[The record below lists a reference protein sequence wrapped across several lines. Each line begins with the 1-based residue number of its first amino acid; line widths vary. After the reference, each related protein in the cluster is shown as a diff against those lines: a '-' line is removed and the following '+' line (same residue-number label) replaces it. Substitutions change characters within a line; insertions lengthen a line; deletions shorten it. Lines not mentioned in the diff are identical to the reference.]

1 MNRNKEN
8 YKNAINQIHPSE
20 EQKNQTFEKIV
31 QKKKSKRIAITRYVA
46 ACAVFAICLSVGAFY
61 VKEKQVTNPVVID
74 EKPQTIANAE
84 NDLPRFKDM
93 EQLKEVIKTKGSKDI
108 YKNARSTLEIEDAA
122 TTADSTTNEAKS
134 DFSQTNTQVG
144 NVDEAD
150 IVKTDGKYI
159 YYVAQEKVYIINS
172 ETLKQESVITLESD
186 KEKIYPS
193 EIYINKNKLIVLVN
207 GNMVKTMQTDVVS
220 TNDEYKERI
229 SSNLEQMARAIVYDI
244 SDKENPKQVREVA
257 IDGYYVNSRMIG
269 DNLYFISSKNIWYY
283 DGIKDDNILPI
294 ARDTAVSEENQRIDC
309 TKIAYFEGTKNNL
322 FTMVAGF
329 NTEKN
334 EPATTETFYGAS
346 GEVYASENNLYIASV
361 DYSYNGFIERETY
374 KTTIYKFNFED
385 AKIKLQCKTEMEGNI
400 KDQFSIDEYDGNL
413 RVATTLGSGD
423 KTENRL
429 YIYDKDL
436 NEISKIDNMANGEKI
451 YSVRFIGKVG
461 YIVTFKEIDPL
472 FVIDLSDPTKPEIK
486 GELKIPG
493 YSSYLHPYDETHI
506 IGIGYNTDTTQYGNT
521 QNTSMKMSMFDV
533 SDLENPKEM
542 FSVDIGNKYAYSE
555 ITSNH
560 KALFYNKAKNLIGFP
575 VTITDYN
582 TAKEEFALYTIDLE
596 KGFVEY
602 GKIEQNKKDWRTNIK
617 RGIYIGDNFYI
628 LAETKITKYSLET
641 LEKIDEIKL
650 D

>member
-20 EQKNQTFEKIV
+20 ELKNQTFEKIV

-46 ACAVFAICLSVGAFY
+46 ACAVFVICLSVGAFY

-93 EQLKEVIKTKGSKDI
+93 DQLKEVIKTKGSKDI
-108 YKNARSTLEIEDAA
+108 YKNARSTLEIADAA

-134 DFSQTNTQVG
+134 DFSQTNTQVS

-172 ETLKQESVITLESD
+172 ETLKQESVITLKED
-186 KEKIYPS
+186 KENIYPS

-220 TNDEYKERI
+220 TDDEYTERI

-269 DNLYFISSKNIWYY
+269 DNLYFISSKNVWYY
-283 DGIKDDNILPI
+283 DGIKDDNILPL
-294 ARDTAVSEENQRIDC
+294 ARDTAVSEKNQRIDC

-374 KTTIYKFNFED
+374 KTTIYKFNLED

-413 RVATTLGSGD
+413 RVATTLGSED

-436 NEISKIDNMANGEKI
+436 KEISK
-451 YSVRFIGKVG
+451 
-461 YIVTFKEIDPL
+461 
-472 FVIDLSDPTKPEIK
+472 
-486 GELKIPG
+486 
-493 YSSYLHPYDETHI
+493 
-506 IGIGYNTDTTQYGNT
+506 
-521 QNTSMKMSMFDV
+521 
-533 SDLENPKEM
+533 
-542 FSVDIGNKYAYSE
+542 
-555 ITSNH
+555 
-560 KALFYNKAKNLIGFP
+560 
-575 VTITDYN
+575 
-582 TAKEEFALYTIDLE
+582 
-596 KGFVEY
+596 
-602 GKIEQNKKDWRTNIK
+602 
-617 RGIYIGDNFYI
+617 
-628 LAETKITKYSLET
+628 
-641 LEKIDEIKL
+641 
-650 D
+650 

>member
-1 MNRNKEN
+1 MNSNKEN
-8 YKNAINQIHPSE
+8 YKKAISQIHPSE
-20 EQKNQTFEKIV
+20 ELKNQTFDKV
-31 QKKKSKRIAITRYVA
+31 TQKKRQKRIALTRYIA

-61 VKEKQVTNPVVID
+61 VKEKQANNQFEID
-74 EKPQTIANAE
+74 KSPQTIANAE
-84 NDLPRFKDM
+84 NNLPRFKDM
-93 EQLKEVIKTKGSKDI
+93 DQLKEVIKGNNSKDT
-108 YKNARSTLEIEDAA
+108 YKNAKSILESADA
-122 TTADSTTNEAKS
+122 TTASTTTNEAKTDYS
-134 DFSQTNTQVG
+134 RTNTQVD

-159 YYVAQEKVYIINS
+159 YYIAQNKVYIVNS
-172 ETLKQESVITLESD
+172 ENLKQESTIAIESD
-186 KEKIYPS
+186 KERIYPS

-207 GNMVKTMQTDVVS
+207 SNMVKTMQTDVASTDETYIDRVS
-220 TNDEYKERI
+220 GNVEPM
-229 SSNLEQMARAIVYDI
+229 SRAIVYDV
-244 SDKENPKQVREVA
+244 SDKENPKQIREVA
-257 IDGYYVNSRMIG
+257 LDGYYVNSRMIG
-269 DNLYFISSKNIWYY
+269 DNLYFISSKNVWYY
-283 DGIKDDNILPI
+283 GGIKDDDILPL
-294 ARDTAVSEENQRIDC
+294 ARDTAVSKEKQRIDC
-309 TKIAYFEGTKNNL
+309 TKIAYFEGTKNNS

-334 EPATTETFYGAS
+334 EPAITETFYGAS
-346 GEVYASENNLYIASV
+346 EEIYASENNIYITSV
-361 DYSYNGFIERETY
+361 DYSYNAFIEREIY
-374 KTTIYKFNFED
+374 KTTIYKFNLEE

-400 KDQFSIDEYDGNL
+400 NNQFSIDEYDGNL
-413 RVATTLGSGD
+413 RVATTLGSRD

-436 NEISKIDNMANGEKI
+436 NEIGKIDNMANGEEI

-472 FVIDLSDPTKPEIK
+472 FVIDLSDPTRPEIK

-506 IGIGYNTDTTQYGNT
+506 IGIGHNTKTNQYGGT
-521 QNTSMKMSMFDV
+521 QNTTMKMSMFDV

-582 TAKEEFALYTIDLE
+582 TTKEEFALYTIDLE

-602 GKIEQNKKDWRTNIK
+602 GKIEQNKKDWQTNIK
-617 RGIYIGDNFYI
+617 RGIYIGDSFYI
-628 LAETKITKYSLET
+628 LAETKITKYNLET

>member
-1 MNRNKEN
+1 MNSNKEN
-8 YKNAINQIHPSE
+8 YKKAISQIHPSE
-20 EQKNQTFEKIV
+20 ELKNQTFDKV
-31 QKKKSKRIAITRYVA
+31 TQKKRQKRIALTRYIA

-61 VKEKQVTNPVVID
+61 VKEKQANNQFEID
-74 EKPQTIANAE
+74 KSPQTIANAE
-84 NDLPRFKDM
+84 NNLPRFKDM
-93 EQLKEVIKTKGSKDI
+93 DQLKEVIKGNNSKDT
-108 YKNARSTLEIEDAA
+108 YKNARSILESADA
-122 TTADSTTNEAKS
+122 TTASTTTNEAKTDYS
-134 DFSQTNTQVG
+134 RTNTQVD

-159 YYVAQEKVYIINS
+159 YYIAQNKVYIVNS
-172 ETLKQESVITLESD
+172 ENLKQESTIAIESD
-186 KEKIYPS
+186 KERIYPS

-207 GNMVKTMQTDVVS
+207 SNMVKTMQTDVAS
-220 TNDEYKERI
+220 TYETYIDRI
-229 SSNLEQMARAIVYDI
+229 SGNVDPMSRAIVYDV
-244 SDKENPKQVREVA
+244 SDKENPKQIREVA
-257 IDGYYVNSRMIG
+257 LDGYYVNSRMIG
-269 DNLYFISSKNIWYY
+269 DNLYFISSKTVWYY
-283 DGIKDDNILPI
+283 GGIKDDDILPL
-294 ARDTAVSEENQRIDC
+294 ARDTAVSKEKQRIDC
-309 TKIAYFEGTKNNL
+309 TKIAYFEGTKNNS

-334 EPATTETFYGAS
+334 EPAITETFYGAS
-346 GEVYASENNLYIASV
+346 EEIYASENNIYITSV
-361 DYSYNGFIERETY
+361 DYSYNAFIEREIY
-374 KTTIYKFNFED
+374 KTTIYKFNLEE

-400 KDQFSIDEYDGNL
+400 NNQFSIDEYDGNL

-436 NEISKIDNMANGEKI
+436 NEIGKIDNMANGEKI

-472 FVIDLSDPTKPEIK
+472 FVIDLSNPTKPEIK

-493 YSSYLHPYDETHI
+493 YSSYIHPYDETHI
-506 IGIGYNTDTTQYGNT
+506 IGIGHNTKTNQYGGT
-521 QNTSMKMSMFDV
+521 QNTTMKMSMFDV

-582 TAKEEFALYTIDLE
+582 TTKEEFALYTIDLE

-602 GKIEQNKKDWRTNIK
+602 GKIEQNKKDWQTNIK
-617 RGIYIGDNFYI
+617 RGIYIGDSFYI
-628 LAETKITKYSLET
+628 LAETKITKYNLEA

>member
-20 EQKNQTFEKIV
+20 ELKNQTFEKIV

-61 VKEKQVTNPVVID
+61 VKEKQANNQFEID
-74 EKPQTIANAE
+74 KSPQTIANAE

-93 EQLKEVIKTKGSKDI
+93 EQLKEVIKGNNSKDT
-108 YKNARSTLEIEDAA
+108 YKNARSILESADA
-122 TTADSTTNEAKS
+122 TTASTTTNEAKTDYS
-134 DFSQTNTQVG
+134 RTNTQVD

-159 YYVAQEKVYIINS
+159 YYIAQNKVYIVNS
-172 ETLKQESVITLESD
+172 ENLKQESTIAIESD
-186 KEKIYPS
+186 KERIYPS

-207 GNMVKTMQTDVVS
+207 SNMVKTMQTDVAS
-220 TNDEYKERI
+220 TYETYIDRI
-229 SSNLEQMARAIVYDI
+229 SGNVDPMARAIVYDI

-269 DNLYFISSKNIWYY
+269 DNLYFISSKTVWYY
-283 DGIKDDNILPI
+283 GGIKDDDILPL
-294 ARDTAVSEENQRIDC
+294 ARDTAVSKEKQRIDC
-309 TKIAYFEGTKNNL
+309 TKIAYFEGTKNNS

-346 GEVYASENNLYIASV
+346 EEIYASENNIYITSV
-361 DYSYNGFIERETY
+361 DYSYNAFIEREIY
-374 KTTIYKFNFED
+374 KTTIYKFNLEE

-400 KDQFSIDEYDGNL
+400 NNQFSIDEYDGNL

-436 NEISKIDNMANGEKI
+436 NEIGKIDNMANGEEI

-493 YSSYLHPYDETHI
+493 YSSYIHPYDETHI
-506 IGIGYNTDTTQYGNT
+506 IGIGHNTKTNQYGGT
-521 QNTSMKMSMFDV
+521 QNTTMKMSMFDV

-582 TAKEEFALYTIDLE
+582 TTKEEFVLYTIDLE

-617 RGIYIGDNFYI
+617 RGIYIGDSFYI

>member
-1 MNRNKEN
+1 MNSNKEN
-8 YKNAINQIHPSE
+8 YKKAISQIHPSE
-20 EQKNQTFEKIV
+20 ELKNQIFDKVT
-31 QKKKSKRIAITRYVA
+31 QKKRQKRIALTRYIA

-61 VKEKQVTNPVVID
+61 VKEKQANNQFEID
-74 EKPQTIANAE
+74 KSPQTIANAE
-84 NDLPRFKDM
+84 NNLPRFKDM
-93 EQLKEVIKTKGSKDI
+93 DQLKEVIKGNNSKDT
-108 YKNARSTLEIEDAA
+108 YKNARSILESADA
-122 TTADSTTNEAKS
+122 TTASTTTNEAKTDYS
-134 DFSQTNTQVG
+134 RTNTQVD

-159 YYVAQEKVYIINS
+159 YYIAQNKVYIVNS
-172 ETLKQESVITLESD
+172 ENLKQESTIAIESD
-186 KEKIYPS
+186 KERIYPS

-207 GNMVKTMQTDVVS
+207 SNMVKTMQTDVAS
-220 TNDEYKERI
+220 TYETYIDRI
-229 SSNLEQMARAIVYDI
+229 SGNVDPMSRAIVYDV
-244 SDKENPKQVREVA
+244 SDKENPKQIREVA
-257 IDGYYVNSRMIG
+257 LDGYYVNSRMIG
-269 DNLYFISSKNIWYY
+269 DNLYFISSKTVWYY
-283 DGIKDDNILPI
+283 GGIKDDDILPL
-294 ARDTAVSEENQRIDC
+294 ARDTAVSKEKQRIDC
-309 TKIAYFEGTKNNL
+309 TKIAYFEGTKNNS

-334 EPATTETFYGAS
+334 EPAITETFYGAS
-346 GEVYASENNLYIASV
+346 EEIYASENNIYITSV
-361 DYSYNGFIERETY
+361 DYSYNAFIEREIY
-374 KTTIYKFNFED
+374 KTTIYKFNLEE

-400 KDQFSIDEYDGNL
+400 NNQFSIDEYDGNL

-436 NEISKIDNMANGEKI
+436 NEIGKIDNMANGEKI

-472 FVIDLSDPTKPEIK
+472 FVIDLSNPTKPEIK

-493 YSSYLHPYDETHI
+493 YSSYIHPYDETHI
-506 IGIGYNTDTTQYGNT
+506 IGIGHNTKTNQYGGT
-521 QNTSMKMSMFDV
+521 QNTTMKMSMFDV

-582 TAKEEFALYTIDLE
+582 TTKEEFALYTIDLE

-602 GKIEQNKKDWRTNIK
+602 GKIEQNKKDWQTNIK
-617 RGIYIGDNFYI
+617 RGIYIGDSFYI
-628 LAETKITKYSLET
+628 LAETKITKYNLEA

>member
-1 MNRNKEN
+1 MNSNKEN
-8 YKNAINQIHPSE
+8 YKKAISQIHPSE
-20 EQKNQTFEKIV
+20 ELKNQTFDKV
-31 QKKKSKRIAITRYVA
+31 TQKKRQKRIALTRYIA

-61 VKEKQVTNPVVID
+61 VKEKQANNQFEID
-74 EKPQTIANAE
+74 KSPQTIANAE
-84 NDLPRFKDM
+84 NNLPRFKDM
-93 EQLKEVIKTKGSKDI
+93 DQLKEVIKGNNSKDT
-108 YKNARSTLEIEDAA
+108 YKNAKSILESADA
-122 TTADSTTNEAKS
+122 TTASTTTNEAKTDYS
-134 DFSQTNTQVG
+134 RTNTQVD

-159 YYVAQEKVYIINS
+159 YYIAQNKVYIVNS
-172 ETLKQESVITLESD
+172 ENLKQESTIAIESD
-186 KEKIYPS
+186 KERIYPS

-207 GNMVKTMQTDVVS
+207 SNMVKTMQTDVASTDETYIDRVS
-220 TNDEYKERI
+220 GNVEPM
-229 SSNLEQMARAIVYDI
+229 SRAIVYDV
-244 SDKENPKQVREVA
+244 SDKENPKQIREVA
-257 IDGYYVNSRMIG
+257 LDGYYVNSRMIG
-269 DNLYFISSKNIWYY
+269 DNLYFISSKTVWYY
-283 DGIKDDNILPI
+283 GGIKDDDILPL
-294 ARDTAVSEENQRIDC
+294 ARDTAVSKEKQRIDC
-309 TKIAYFEGTKNNL
+309 TKIAYFEGTKNNS

-334 EPATTETFYGAS
+334 EPAITETFYGAS
-346 GEVYASENNLYIASV
+346 EEIYASENNIYITSV
-361 DYSYNGFIERETY
+361 DYSYNAFIEREIY
-374 KTTIYKFNFED
+374 KTTIYKFNLEE

-400 KDQFSIDEYDGNL
+400 NNQFSIDEYDGNL
-413 RVATTLGSGD
+413 RVATTLGSRD

-436 NEISKIDNMANGEKI
+436 NEIGKIDNMANGEEI

-472 FVIDLSDPTKPEIK
+472 FVIDLSDPTRPEIK

-506 IGIGYNTDTTQYGNT
+506 IGIGHNTKTNQYGGT
-521 QNTSMKMSMFDV
+521 QNTTMKMSMFDV

-582 TAKEEFALYTIDLE
+582 DTKEEFTLYTIDLE

-602 GKIEQNKKDWRTNIK
+602 GKIEQTKKDWRTNIK
-617 RGIYIGDNFYI
+617 RGIYIGDSFYI
-628 LAETKITKYSLET
+628 LAETKITKYNLET

>member
-20 EQKNQTFEKIV
+20 ELKNQTFEKIV

-61 VKEKQVTNPVVID
+61 VKEKQANNQFEID
-74 EKPQTIANAE
+74 KSPQTIANAE

-93 EQLKEVIKTKGSKDI
+93 EQLKEVIKGNNSKDT
-108 YKNARSTLEIEDAA
+108 YKNAKSILESADA
-122 TTADSTTNEAKS
+122 TTASTTTNEAKTDYS
-134 DFSQTNTQVG
+134 RTNTQVD

-159 YYVAQEKVYIINS
+159 YYIAQNKVYIVNS
-172 ETLKQESVITLESD
+172 ENLKQESTIAIESD
-186 KEKIYPS
+186 KERIYPS
-193 EIYINKNKLIVLVN
+193 DIYINKNKLIVLVN
-207 GNMVKTMQTDVVS
+207 SNMVKTMQTDVASTDETYIDRVS
-220 TNDEYKERI
+220 GNVEPM
-229 SSNLEQMARAIVYDI
+229 SRAIVYDV
-244 SDKENPKQVREVA
+244 SDKENPKQIREVA
-257 IDGYYVNSRMIG
+257 LDGYYVNSRMIG
-269 DNLYFISSKNIWYY
+269 DNLYFISSKNVWYY
-283 DGIKDDNILPI
+283 GGIKDDDILPL
-294 ARDTAVSEENQRIDC
+294 ARDTAVSKEKQRIDC
-309 TKIAYFEGTKNNL
+309 TKIAYFEGTKNNS

-334 EPATTETFYGAS
+334 EPAITETFYGAS
-346 GEVYASENNLYIASV
+346 EEIYASENNIYITSV
-361 DYSYNGFIERETY
+361 DYSYNAFIEREIY
-374 KTTIYKFNFED
+374 KTTIYKFNLEE

-400 KDQFSIDEYDGNL
+400 NNQFSIDEYDGNL
-413 RVATTLGSGD
+413 RVATTLGSRD

-436 NEISKIDNMANGEKI
+436 NEIGKIDNMANGEEI

-506 IGIGYNTDTTQYGNT
+506 IGIGHNTKTNQYGGT
-521 QNTSMKMSMFDV
+521 QNTTMKMSMFDV

-582 TAKEEFALYTIDLE
+582 DTKEEFTLYTIDLE

-602 GKIEQNKKDWRTNIK
+602 GKIEQTKKDWRTNIK
-617 RGIYIGDNFYI
+617 RGIYIGDSFYI
-628 LAETKITKYSLET
+628 LAETKITKYNLET

>member
-1 MNRNKEN
+1 MNSNKEN
-8 YKNAINQIHPSE
+8 YKKAISQIHPSE
-20 EQKNQTFEKIV
+20 ELKNQTFDKV
-31 QKKKSKRIAITRYVA
+31 TQKKRQKRIALTRYIA

-61 VKEKQVTNPVVID
+61 VKEKQANNQFEID
-74 EKPQTIANAE
+74 KSPQTIANAE
-84 NDLPRFKDM
+84 NNLPRFKDM
-93 EQLKEVIKTKGSKDI
+93 DQLKEVIKGNNSKDT
-108 YKNARSTLEIEDAA
+108 YKNAKSILESADA
-122 TTADSTTNEAKS
+122 TTASTTTNEAKTDYS
-134 DFSQTNTQVG
+134 RTNTQVD

-159 YYVAQEKVYIINS
+159 YYIAQNKVYIVNS
-172 ETLKQESVITLESD
+172 ENLKQESTIAIESD
-186 KEKIYPS
+186 KERIYPS

-207 GNMVKTMQTDVVS
+207 SNMVKTMQTDVASTDETYIDRVS
-220 TNDEYKERI
+220 GNVEPM
-229 SSNLEQMARAIVYDI
+229 SRAIVYDV
-244 SDKENPKQVREVA
+244 SDKENPKQIREVA
-257 IDGYYVNSRMIG
+257 LDGYYVNSRMIG
-269 DNLYFISSKNIWYY
+269 DNLYFISSKTVWYY
-283 DGIKDDNILPI
+283 GGIKDDDILPL
-294 ARDTAVSEENQRIDC
+294 ARDTAVSKEKQRIDC
-309 TKIAYFEGTKNNL
+309 TKIAYFEGTKNNS

-334 EPATTETFYGAS
+334 EPAITETFYGAS
-346 GEVYASENNLYIASV
+346 EEIYASENNIYITSV
-361 DYSYNGFIERETY
+361 DYSYNAFIEREIY
-374 KTTIYKFNFED
+374 KTTIYKFNLEE

-400 KDQFSIDEYDGNL
+400 NNQFSIDEYDGNL
-413 RVATTLGSGD
+413 RVATTLGSRD

-436 NEISKIDNMANGEKI
+436 NEIGKIDNMANGEEI

-506 IGIGYNTDTTQYGNT
+506 IGIGHNTKTNQYGGT
-521 QNTSMKMSMFDV
+521 QNTTMKMSMFDV

-582 TAKEEFALYTIDLE
+582 DTKEEFTLYTIDLE

-602 GKIEQNKKDWRTNIK
+602 GKIEQTKKDWRTNIK
-617 RGIYIGDNFYI
+617 RGIYIGDSFYI
-628 LAETKITKYSLET
+628 LAETKITKYNLET

>member
-20 EQKNQTFEKIV
+20 ELKNQTFEKIV

-74 EKPQTIANAE
+74 ETPQTIANEE
-84 NDLPRFKDM
+84 NDLPRFKDID
-93 EQLKEVIKTKGSKDI
+93 QLKEVIKTKGSKDT
-108 YKNARSTLEIEDAA
+108 YKNARSTLELEE
-122 TTADSTTNEAKS
+122 TTASADSTTNEAKQ
-134 DFSQTNTQVG
+134 DYSQTNTQVD

-159 YYVAQEKVYIINS
+159 YYVAQEKVYIVNS
-172 ETLKQESVITLESD
+172 ETLKQESVITVESE

-207 GNMVKTMQTDVVS
+207 GNTVKTMQFATDEAY
-220 TNDEYKERI
+220 TDRI
-229 SSNLEQMARAIVYDI
+229 SSNLKPMARAIVYDI

-269 DNLYFISSKNIWYY
+269 DNLYFISSKNVWYY
-283 DGIKDDNILPI
+283 DGIKDDDILPL

-413 RVATTLGSGD
+413 RVATTLESGD

-451 YSVRFIGKVG
+451 YSVRFVGKVG
-461 YIVTFKEIDPL
+461 YIVTFKQIDPL

-506 IGIGYNTDTTQYGNT
+506 IGIGYNTDTTQYDNI

-533 SDLENPKEM
+533 SDLEAPKEM
-542 FSVDIGNKYAYSE
+542 FSVDIGNKYVYSE

-582 TAKEEFALYTIDLE
+582 TTTKEEFALYTIDLE

-628 LAETKITKYSLET
+628 LAETKITKYNLET